1 MNFYAEFI
9 RKTNFTKKMKK
20 AILFSF
26 ALVLGSTLISCS
38 NCYECTKDSSSGTD
52 KVEICYSYGNESGK
66 QSVEESENDGYFCT
80 SK

>member
-9 RKTNFTKKMKK
+9 SENHLHQKNEK

-38 NCYECTKDSSSGTD
+38 KCYECTKDSSSGTD